1 MPGGIGQTI
10 SNKWKVIRVELFE
23 ISETVG
29 NVLRMIQDLEAK
41 VDRLELSIADNS
53 AHIAELKEG
62 ERV

>member
-1 MPGGIGQTI
+1 M
-10 SNKWKVIRVELFE
+10 ELFE

-29 NVLRMIQDLEAK
+29 NVLRVIQDLEAK
-41 VDRLELSIADNS
+41 IDRLELSIADNS